1 MGSSICLFIFL
12 FFSSDDFWPHI
23 FPYILQVKDRGMG
36 VKIYAVK
43 KQTNKK
49 NNAIPSTNKG
59 KQAFVDHSYFRTV
72 EQITETGLWE
82 NTWLPLK
89 WVEGERVCSAVYS
102 SEQGWMSSNSHD
114 VGKKKKVKVKNNKG
128 LSEITVV

>member
-1 MGSSICLFIFL
+1 
-12 FFSSDDFWPHI
+12 
-23 FPYILQVKDRGMG
+23 MG

-43 KQTNKK
+43 KTQKKPKK

-72 EQITETGLWE
+72 QQITENGLWE

-89 WVEGERVCSAVYS
+89 
-102 SEQGWMSSNSHD
+102 
-114 VGKKKKVKVKNNKG
+114 
-128 LSEITVV
+128 

>member
-1 MGSSICLFIFL
+1 
-12 FFSSDDFWPHI
+12 
-23 FPYILQVKDRGMG
+23 MG

-43 KQTNKK
+43 KEKTNKK
-49 NNAIPSTNKG
+49 NNASPSTNKG
-59 KQAFVDHSYFRTV
+59 KQAFVGHSYFRTV
-72 EQITETGLWE
+72 QQNGLWE

-102 SEQGWMSSNSHD
+102 SEQRWMSSNSHD